1 MVPNFNTGLFDCVV
15 VDDCKSLSAISKY
28 NTNGHLRE
36 RVILMEFSSRTSPA
50 VVMCC

>member
-1 MVPNFNTGLFDCVV
+1 MVPNFNTGLFGGVV
-15 VDDCKSLSAISKY
+15 VDCKSLSAISKY

-50 VVMCC
+50 V